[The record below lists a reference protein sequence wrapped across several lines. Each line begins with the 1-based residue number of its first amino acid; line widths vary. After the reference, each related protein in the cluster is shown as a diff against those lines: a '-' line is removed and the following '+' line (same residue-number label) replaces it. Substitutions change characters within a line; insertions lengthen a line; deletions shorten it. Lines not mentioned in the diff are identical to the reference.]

1 MTYICE
7 NTSKMNILY
16 LVLILPFPL
25 LNGLFNNKSTCL
37 CTCQNPYLG
46 EPGDNHTY
54 KPNSPVSLMDP
65 YVVSIYK

>member
-7 NTSKMNILY
+7 NTLKMNILY

-25 LNGLFNNKSTCL
+25 LNGLFSNTSKCL

-65 YVVSIYK
+65 